1 MGVQTRFSQQTIVSP
16 LAKLRFWTWTSSIIG
31 KRFMLENHNPDR
43 HNLELHNPT
52 LQSPDLQSPEF
63 LQPFQEDD
71 FLPPISRWMQGGA
84 MALIGVM
91 AGMVGMAAVM
101 EYSVTVQAP
110 ATVRPASD
118 LSVVQAPPGVTI
130 GRILVQESQSV
141 RKGDVIAEI
150 GAPDQARLLALRT
163 QRSNVQQYLDQYQA
177 QINQIDTQLG
187 QVNTKIMTRA
197 GIPNPSNQ
205 AGALTEADLLNALA
219 KLNQTAPA
227 EAQQLTQERNR
238 LLEQRRGLVAQ
249 TNLDQATLQKVNA
262 DLSQLAIQSPVDGTV
277 LKLGANST
285 GQAARPGD
293 VLAQIVPR
301 NVPLVVKARVNPQ
314 DISQVA
320 VGQSS
325 QLRISAYPYPDYGT
339 LTGTVQTIAPD
350 VTTTGENTAEPV
362 SSYYEVTIQPDRPY
376 LGSADRPF
384 PIQPGMDVRADII
397 SRRET
402 VLRSMLRRMRLWS
415 GL

>member
-1 MGVQTRFSQQTIVSP
+1 
-16 LAKLRFWTWTSSIIG
+16 
-31 KRFMLENHNPDR
+31 MLEKQ
-43 HNLELHNPT
+43 NLELQNPE
-52 LQSPDLQSPEF
+52 LQNPEF

-71 FLPPISRWMQGGA
+71 FLPPSSQWMTGGA

-91 AGMVGMAAVM
+91 VGMVGMAAVT
-101 EYSVTVQAP
+101 EYNVTVQAQ
-110 ATVRPASD
+110 ASVRPAGD

-130 GRILVQESQSV
+130 GRVLAQEGQSV

-150 GAPDQARLLALRT
+150 GVPDQNRLQALRT

-177 QINQIDTQLG
+177 QISQIDTQLA
-187 QVNTKIMTRA
+187 QLNTKIMARA
-197 GIPNPSNQ
+197 GTPTPTPSGQ
-205 AGALTEADLLNALA
+205 TGSLTEADLLAALA

-249 TNLDQATLQKVNA
+249 TNLDQTTLQKVNA
-262 DLSQLAIQSPVDGTV
+262 DLSQVAIQSPVDGTI
-277 LKLGANST
+277 LKLGSNIT
-285 GQAARPGD
+285 GQAARPSD
-293 VLAQIVPR
+293 VVAQIVPR
-301 NVPLVVKARVNPQ
+301 DIPLVVKARVNPQ

-320 VGQSS
+320 VGQTS

-339 LTGTVQTIAPD
+339 LTGTVQAISPD
-350 VTTTGENTAEPV
+350 VVTAGENSSEPMA
-362 SSYYEVTIQPDRPY
+362 SYYEVTIQPDRPY

-402 VLRSMLRRMRLWS
+402 ILRSILRRMRLWS
-415 GL
+415 GI